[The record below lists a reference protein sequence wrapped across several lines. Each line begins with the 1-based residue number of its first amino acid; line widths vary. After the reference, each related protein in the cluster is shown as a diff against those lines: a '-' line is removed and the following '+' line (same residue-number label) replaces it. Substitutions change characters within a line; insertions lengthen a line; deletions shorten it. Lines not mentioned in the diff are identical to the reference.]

1 MTKLPHV
8 AVERVLPRTGPGT
21 LTAAEVQAILLVAFL
36 ATEADAKV
44 SGEEESSF
52 RNLAKALRAL
62 APAGDPG
69 LANAK
74 LDELI
79 GKTAGDVDRTGRPAV
94 LAKIAS
100 ALATPLAR
108 ELAYKVAIGMSLVDL
123 EKSDEEDDFDSEVIQ
138 ALGLSEEQADTL
150 AGDVYAALE
159 DEE

>member
-1 MTKLPHV
+1 MTRLPHV

-21 LTAAEVQAILLVAFL
+21 LTPAEAQGILLVAFL
-36 ATEADAKV
+36 ATEADSKV

-52 RNLAKALRAL
+52 RAIAKALRGL
-62 APAGDPG
+62 APAGDPALG
-69 LANAK
+69 NAK

-79 GKTAGDVDRTGRPAV
+79 GKTAGDVDRSGRAAV

-100 ALATPLAR
+100 TLASPLAR

-123 EKSDEEDDFDSEVIQ
+123 EKSDEEDDFDSDLIQ

-159 DEE
+159 DED